1 VHADRAVHRSVEPVD
16 VVRPEGE
23 DPAGPHASLVGTLG
37 RGEVVSTSSPE
48 TTAPEDTSGSCQ
60 PVSLSGV
67 QHSNQTFTWTSR
79 CSET

>member
-1 VHADRAVHRSVEPVD
+1 MWSGPKEK
-16 VVRPEGE
+16 
-23 DPAGPHASLVGTLG
+23 DPAGPHASLAGTLG

-48 TTAPEDTSGSCQ
+48 TTATAAEDTSWSCQ